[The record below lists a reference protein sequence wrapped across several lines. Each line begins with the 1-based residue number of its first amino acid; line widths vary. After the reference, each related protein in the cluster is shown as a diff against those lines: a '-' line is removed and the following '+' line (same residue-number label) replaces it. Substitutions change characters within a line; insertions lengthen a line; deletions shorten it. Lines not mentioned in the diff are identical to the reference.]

1 MYNMLSSEYVVMSLF
16 GEVPGINVRSI
27 TAELTYPITCSSQLQ
42 YAHSVIL
49 WKETSRNTK
58 SLSSTKQG
66 SFYLLLSGGIFGDS

>member
-1 MYNMLSSEYVVMSLF
+1 MYNMLSSEQVVMSLF

-49 WKETSRNTK
+49 
-58 SLSSTKQG
+58 
-66 SFYLLLSGGIFGDS
+66 